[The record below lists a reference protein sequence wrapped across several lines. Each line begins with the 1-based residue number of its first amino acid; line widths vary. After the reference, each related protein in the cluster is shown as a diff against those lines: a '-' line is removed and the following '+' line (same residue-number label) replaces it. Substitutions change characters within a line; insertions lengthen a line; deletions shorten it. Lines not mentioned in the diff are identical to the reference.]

1 MAHVGE
7 HGVHPADFRRDVVGV
22 SGPARDHAF
31 LHAVCRL
38 QLLPLVADHPDLD
51 GLHFRL
57 LAVPA
62 RLGTQRPPAP
72 EGARA
77 GAGVRGHHDR
87 HDPRLLRGR
96 ARQPRLRLFQP
107 GAAPEARPH
116 RLLLDGIRG
125 AGLHDVRGHRL
136 VDQPG
141 VARGARGPAVG
152 GAFPARARVAP
163 EGMPGAGL
171 PSPCAGS
178 ASGSARSASAC
189 SSIS

>member
-1 MAHVGE
+1 M
-7 HGVHPADFRRDVVGV
+7 P
-22 SGPARDHAF
+22 
-31 LHAVCRL
+31 
-38 QLLPLVADHPDLD
+38 PLILCTSYAII
-51 GLHFRL
+51 HFRL

-77 GAGVRGHHDR
+77 GAAVRGHHDR

-125 AGLHDVRGHRL
+125 AGRL
-136 VDQPG
+136 CIILACFSEV
-141 VARGARGPAVG
+141 
-152 GAFPARARVAP
+152 F
-163 EGMPGAGL
+163 L
-171 PSPCAGS
+171 PPNAISS
-178 ASGSARSASAC
+178 ALLNTHFH
-189 SSIS
+189 